1 MRGKFI
7 VIEGLDGT
15 GKSTQAELL
24 VDWLRDQGLAVLH
37 TREPGGSKRAE
48 QIRSLVLSDVIEDPL
63 TAASETL
70 LMVAARVEHIHK
82 TILPALARGEVVLC
96 DRFTDSTYAYQGRLK
111 GETELVLQL
120 QRYTDQLVKPD
131 VTIFLDLP
139 VTEATARLVGRGT
152 LDRFDRACDEHRLT
166 MRKAYLDRI
175 SEDTSRWLLISAQGE
190 RYEVSRR
197 LIQALTKRFKIQKE

>member
-15 GKSTQAELL
+15 GKTTQAELL

-48 QIRSLVLSDVIEDPL
+48 QIRSLILSDFDDPL
-63 TAASETL
+63 DAASETL

-82 TILPALARGEVVLC
+82 TILPALARGEVVVC

-111 GETELVLQL
+111 GQTELVLQL
-120 QRYTDQLVKPD
+120 QHYTDQLVRPD
-131 VTIFLDLP
+131 VTIYLDLP
-139 VTEATARLVGRGT
+139 VAETSARLMGRGA
-152 LDRFDRACDEHRLT
+152 LDRFDRACEEHRLT

-175 SEDTSRWLLISAQGE
+175 TEDTSRWLLISAQGE
-190 RYEVSRR
+190 RYDVSRR
-197 LIQALTKRFKIQKE
+197 LIQALTKRFRIQKE